1 METSDKFLEIAG
13 LGSLNLYTQFMSLS
27 SLINII
33 FAALIGFLIIGI
45 YAMTSDRG
53 RRDFSL
59 IQSVPVLSMLMAVIM
74 RIDSSRAVM
83 FFGIFGILSIVRF
96 RSELTDQKGITFILF
111 SIIMGLLAGIGQFL
125 LAIISFFIIG
135 FVIFII
141 HFIFLRTRYRTAKV
155 VVRGN
160 EGVDIIKTIAEKI
173 FDDEIQREELA
184 NDTMKFKC
192 YDYISCSQV
201 RAKNGEMKREIEYLL
216 HFHHVDDVFIRA
228 VPVGKVLGVFRVDHD
243 RIGVDRKGRAV
254 SNAGLEGRSDTVKL
268 DRLIALHPLTVH
280 ETVSR
285 ADVVVKR
292 RGRLV
297 LRVKHLV
304 RTGRRRYRISALVRI
319 VLGQRKAAIGVSII
333 LFGVS

>member
-45 YAMTSDRG
+45 YVMTSDRG

-141 HFIFLRTRYRTAKV
+141 HFIFLNTRYRTAKV

-184 NDTMKFKC
+184 NDTMKFRC

-216 HFHHVDDVFIRA
+216 HFHHVDDI
-228 VPVGKVLGVFRVDHD
+228 FRIYNRLQTKLNEATLEMDLED
-243 RIGVDRKGRAV
+243 REK
-254 SNAGLEGRSDTVKL
+254 
-268 DRLIALHPLTVH
+268 
-280 ETVSR
+280 
-285 ADVVVKR
+285 
-292 RGRLV
+292 
-297 LRVKHLV
+297 
-304 RTGRRRYRISALVRI
+304 Y
-319 VLGQRKAAIGVSII
+319 
-333 LFGVS
+333 